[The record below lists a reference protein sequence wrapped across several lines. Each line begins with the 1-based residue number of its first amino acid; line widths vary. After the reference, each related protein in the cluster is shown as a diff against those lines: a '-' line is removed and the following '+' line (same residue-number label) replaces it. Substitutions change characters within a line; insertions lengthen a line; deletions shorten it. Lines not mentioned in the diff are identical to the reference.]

1 MSKVSRFAFAL
12 VLSLTLGFGA
22 DVAGNWKMSA
32 DAPDGNTYKFTLAVK
47 GSGSDMTGTVSSP
60 ELGSVALKEVAFSG
74 NELTFKLP
82 YGEVGL
88 IAFKLTMTG
97 DSLKGTLAT
106 PQGDTGTVE
115 GTREAAA
122 AAATATSTGAVN
134 VTGKWKL
141 VVKSPSGTD
150 ILATLDV
157 KQEGATVSGDIA
169 TDAGSTPISD
179 GKVDGND
186 FQFKIPLG
194 DGTYEVKGKVNGG
207 EYKGEYKGPSGG
219 GTFVGTRG

>member
-1 MSKVSRFAFAL
+1 MSKLARFAVAL
-12 VLSLTLGFGA
+12 AVSLALGFGA

-47 GSGSDMTGTVSSP
+47 GSGSDMTGSVSSP

-74 NELTFKLP
+74 DELTFKMP

-88 IAFKLTMTG
+88 IAFKLTMAG
-97 DSLKGTLAT
+97 DSMKGTLAT
-106 PQGDTGTVE
+106 PQGDTGTVV

-122 AAATATSTGAVN
+122 ASAASSTGAVN

-157 KQEGATVSGDIA
+157 KHEGATVSGDIA

-179 GKVDGND
+179 GKVDGSD

-219 GTFVGTRG
+219 GTFVGTRA